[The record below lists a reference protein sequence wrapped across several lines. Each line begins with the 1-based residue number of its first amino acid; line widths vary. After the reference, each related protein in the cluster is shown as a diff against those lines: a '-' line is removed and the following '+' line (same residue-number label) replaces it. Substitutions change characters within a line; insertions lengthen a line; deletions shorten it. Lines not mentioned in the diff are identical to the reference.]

1 MTTRLS
7 NVQIEQMYASERVL
21 LNGTNSDDYAVL
33 NSPAVKIL
41 SGVSKEITG
50 TVDVVKTNF
59 WHNLARSGTVNTSSD
74 DPTQKGEVNSVSQR
88 QLSMAVYRPNSGTGV
103 TDLVDEVKAGDALA
117 EAARYNREI
126 LLAHREDAVINSLI
140 GATSADPSRVRN
152 ISQTTGASTFSFNEL
167 NKAKG
172 ILGHKR
178 GTLRTLLV
186 NAEGM
191 SAIRQKL
198 AEDKRDVNEN
208 ADGSISFGGMR
219 VIESPYLPETK
230 IEEGNPLIGTGDI
243 AEGDVI
249 ATAYLVGDGV
259 VGIGNGTPVNPYEY
273 ERDAAA
279 GNGSGNGTIWERE
292 TYALTVAGFSW
303 ATADGVKGVDDYAA
317 PANWTYKLDDKKM
330 CPLVGFV
337 FRVPAADVVTV

>member
-41 SGVSKEITG
+41 SGVSKEITS
-50 TVDVVKTNF
+50 TAKVVTTNF

-74 DPTQKGEVNSVSQR
+74 DPAQKGAVNSVSQR
-88 QLSMAVYRPNSGTGV
+88 QLTMAVYRPNSGASV
-103 TDLVDEVKAGDALA
+103 MDMVDEIKAGEALA
-117 EAARYNREI
+117 EAARFNREI
-126 LLAHREDAVINSLI
+126 LLANREDAVINALI

-152 ISQTTGASTFSFNEL
+152 ISQTTGASTFNFNEL

-230 IEEGNPLIGTGDI
+230 IEAGNPLIGQGDI

-259 VGIGNGTPVNPYEY
+259 VGIGNGTPANPYEY
-273 ERDAAA
+273 ERDAA
-279 GNGSGNGTIWERE
+279 SGNGGGQGTMWDRE

-303 ATADGVKGVDDYAA
+303 ATTDGVTSAADYAD

-337 FRVPAADVVTV
+337 FRIPSADVVTV